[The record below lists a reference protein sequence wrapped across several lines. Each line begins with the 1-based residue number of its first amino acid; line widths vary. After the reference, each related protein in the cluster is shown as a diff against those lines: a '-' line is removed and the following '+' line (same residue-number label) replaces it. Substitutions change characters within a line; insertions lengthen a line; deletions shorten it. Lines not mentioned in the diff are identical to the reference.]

1 MPEIR
6 KKRYQSEPSEA
17 EDVVIKAGKFRIYF
31 QNYYTL
37 ISLGNDF
44 LIGILYLF
52 GAVASMIDRIPD
64 LFSQWTYVFGAIF
77 LIVRPFLR
85 ILRNVFIYDKDQFQ
99 EKVSDPALFGD
110 ENKEETKD
118 KIEKEE
124 ANLQEKSDES

>member
-1 MPEIR
+1 MPEIK

-17 EDVVIKAGKFRIYF
+17 EDVVIKAGKFRVYF

-44 LIGILYLF
+44 LIGVLYLF
-52 GAVASMIDRIPD
+52 GAIASMVDRIPD

-77 LIVRPFLR
+77 LIVRPLLK
-85 ILRNVFIYDKDQFQ
+85 ILRNVFIYDKNEFQ
-99 EKVSDPALFGD
+99 EKVSDPQLFGD
-110 ENKEETKD
+110 ENKEETKA

-124 ANLQEKSDES
+124 KKD

>member
-1 MPEIR
+1 MPEIK

-44 LIGILYLF
+44 LIGVLYLF
-52 GAVASMIDRIPD
+52 GAIASMVDRIPD

-77 LIVRPFLR
+77 LIARPLLK
-85 ILRNVFIYDKDQFQ
+85 ILRNVFIYDKNEFQ
-99 EKVSDPALFGD
+99 EKVSDPQLFGD
-110 ENKEETKD
+110 ENKEETKA

-124 ANLQEKSDES
+124 KKD